1 MGARVPLRAGP
12 SLNQDEIR
20 RRVAGARAATLATLD
35 GDGRP
40 HLVPITF
47 VLSGDE
53 LFTAVDHKPKT
64 TRALK
69 RLANIRHDPRV
80 TVLVHSYD
88 EDWAKLWWCRLRGE
102 ARVEYQGPDFEH
114 GVEALSARYD
124 QYRGKLP
131 AGPVIRIVIDEW
143 TGWASVG
150 LKMSAHPS
158 REGSHG
164 CRSDSARRSPR

>member
-102 ARVEYQGPDFEH
+102 ARVECAVVPAQVL
-114 GVEALSARYD
+114 GVTRRIGSNGSRSASYRLCLYPTQSASWVLSFSHFA
-124 QYRGKLP
+124 
-131 AGPVIRIVIDEW
+131 
-143 TGWASVG
+143 
-150 LKMSAHPS
+150 
-158 REGSHG
+158 SHG
-164 CRSDSARRSPR
+164 SKSP

>member
-53 LFTAVDHKPKT
+53 LLTAVDHKPKT

-88 EDWAKLWWCRLRGE
+88 EDWAKLWWCRLRGH
-102 ARVEYQGPDFEH
+102 ARIIDEVSELF
-114 GVEALSARYD
+114 GVKYE
-124 QYRGKLP
+124 QYRGRLP
-131 AGPVIRIVIDEW
+131 SGPVIAVAIDEW
-143 TGWASVG
+143 TGWSG
-150 LKMSAHPS
+150 
-158 REGSHG
+158 
-164 CRSDSARRSPR
+164 